1 MNIRWNS
8 TMTFLAIMVVGG
20 IGRVILS
27 KPWEWSLERHVATWG
42 YTLVL
47 IAFIGLIFGFPYYKF
62 SRIARELFMSAPE
75 LSIARVH
82 MVHWVMRFQ
91 IRRLARREWALS
103 DEFRRLL
110 DRSKKS
116 DSIGLY
122 LSADGVH
129 FAVVPFSGRE
139 GVRYQTVLP
148 WTEVSNIHFEIDE
161 GHPSPLQH
169 VRIEF
174 APRRYVKVVFSAPI
188 KNDGKF
194 PFLSAP
200 PPAAREYQQMVDG
213 FYAASRPI
221 KREI

>member
-1 MNIRWNS
+1 MHIKWNS
-8 TMTFLAIMVVGG
+8 TMTLAAIMVDGG

-27 KPWEWSLERHVATWG
+27 KPWEWSLERHVTTWG

-91 IRRLARREWALS
+91 IRRLARREWALA

-122 LSADGVH
+122 LNTDGVH

-148 WTEVSNIHFEIDE
+148 WTEVSNIHVEIDDSQT
-161 GHPSPLQH
+161 SPLRY
-169 VRIEF
+169 VRIDV
-174 APRRYVKVVFSAPI
+174 ADKLHIKFSSSVPI
-188 KNDGKF
+188 RDDGKF
-194 PFLSAP
+194 PFLSARLP
-200 PPAAREYQQMVDG
+200 VAREYQQMVDG
-213 FYAASRPI
+213 FYAALRPI